1 MPYQQQLPWL
11 RAIITVLNDFPD
23 GLHYAEIASIIYE
36 RGYRD
41 DDVPVTVNVYINQN
55 GHIFEKID
63 TGRYRLRRIT
73 PPINKIF
80 LNSLSRAIGNIEFV
94 YTETPYSESNI
105 YTFNSRSEQNPS
117 VSLIG
122 IIIPGENN
130 WLYEAMYYASSQKDI
145 SNLIFIYH
153 HTDDA
158 EDIRNL
164 VSWLNTESN
173 RIKYF
178 LVERQEDNSLTL
190 TIAPEGWNLDS
201 YLKSFRD
208 QLKQTLVRQIPNLQ
222 EQDVEFLSNKTCA
235 LKISNIHYVCSV
247 ENDRLVTLSC
257 LLDGDYRNQYSNF
270 ISSMMYRA
278 IFDDRELKIDYDEV
292 GNKSKFTVNILCDI
306 RAEYRVREL
315 IEEIDKLLNRRF
327 RAILELWQVS

>member
-1 MPYQQQLPWL
+1 MPQQELPWL
-11 RAIITVLNDFPD
+11 EAIITVLRDFPN
-23 GLHYAEIASIIYE
+23 GLHYTDIARIVYE

-41 DDVPVTVNVYINQN
+41 NEVPVSVSSYISQN
-55 GHIFEKID
+55 GHLFEKIN
-63 TGRYRLRRIT
+63 TGRFRLRRIT

-94 YTETPYSESNI
+94 YTETPYSESNV

-122 IIIPGENN
+122 IIIPEENN
-130 WLYEAMYYASSQKDI
+130 WLYEAMCYASSQNDI

-158 EDIRNL
+158 DDMMHL

-178 LVERQEDNSLTL
+178 LVERQEDTTLTL
-190 TIAPEGWNLDS
+190 KIAPDGWNLDS
-201 YLKSFRD
+201 YLKTFRN

-292 GNKSKFTVNILCDI
+292 ENKSKLTMNISGDI
-306 RAEYRVREL
+306 RVESRVREL
-315 IEEIDKLLNRRF
+315 IEEIYNLLNRPF